1 MTNTELFYFVGKCL
15 TLDEHQGFKKEII
28 QKISSDSIDW
38 RKFVSLCSGN
48 YILPSIYLKFKAYD
62 LIIYLPEELAE
73 HLSEVYQLNLSRN
86 KLILIQLH
94 ELTILLN
101 ESGIQPVFLKGTGN
115 LLNKLYSDP
124 GERMIGDIDLLV
136 PEKDYLR
143 AAGILENDGYQSIE
157 GFKGDPESFK
167 HYPRLF
173 KAGAIDVEIHRQPVS
188 PPNSKWFSPEMIHR
202 EMRAIPGD
210 DKCFV
215 LSDNHNAIHN
225 FIHSQLDHQRDAYGI
240 ISFRDL
246 YDLYLVSKK
255 INIAL
260 LIDQVR
266 EKRKA
271 IAYFVFAGKAFGLP
285 DRFYPKEAFPGKLLV
300 LKHDLNLESP
310 AFYRIHRTIL
320 FMAEQ
325 IFIKYIGQIV
335 RSFYS
340 GSVRRSLIR
349 RISNPRWYIS
359 HLNWYRGFFIRKT

>member
-15 TLDEHQGFKKEII
+15 TLDEHPGFREEII
-28 QKISSDSIDW
+28 QKISTDSINW
-38 RKFVSLCSGN
+38 RKFVSLCSGDF
-48 YILPSIYLKFKAYD
+48 ILPAIYLKFKAYD
-62 LIIYLPEELAE
+62 LLVYLPEELAE
-73 HLSEVYQLNLSRN
+73 HLSDVYQLNLSRN
-86 KLILIQLH
+86 KLILEQLH
-94 ELTILLN
+94 DVTVLLN
-101 ESGIQPVFLKGTGN
+101 DSGIQPVFLKGTAN

-136 PEKDYLR
+136 PQKDYLR
-143 AAGILENDGYQSIE
+143 AAGILENVGYQSIE
-157 GFKGDPESFK
+157 GFNSDHESFK

-173 KAGAIDVEIHRQPVS
+173 KAGAVDVEIHRQPVN
-188 PPNSKWFSPEMIHR
+188 PQNSKWFSPEMIHR

-210 DKCFV
+210 VQCFV

-246 YDLYLVSKK
+246 YDLYLVSKR
-255 INIAL
+255 INIAPV
-260 LIDQVR
+260 IDKVR

-285 DRFYPKEAFPGKLLV
+285 DRFYPTQTISGKLLV
-300 LKHDLNLESP
+300 FKHDLNIESP
-310 AFYRIHRTIL
+310 AFYKIHRTIL

-325 IFIKYIGQIV
+325 IFIKYIGQIAGA
-335 RSFYS
+335 FYS
-340 GSVRRSLIR
+340 KRVRRSLIQ